1 MFDLVW
7 CLQLL
12 SLSTTTLETKETTW
26 QEEWPLF
33 KREIFV
39 NYGISCDT
47 WDFSTYIQTK
57 FGFLLHVG
65 NADALENFFH
75 VITNITCGEYANMS
89 F

>member
-7 CLQLL
+7 CLQLQ
-12 SLSTTTLETKETTW
+12 SLSTNTLETKEITW

-57 FGFLLHVG
+57 FEFLLHVG
-65 NADALENFFH
+65 TADALEHFFC
-75 VITNITCGEYANMS
+75 VTTNITYGKYVNIIS
-89 F
+89 